1 VVTKITYRER
11 ELRFHVLAGKGDG
24 DVSENDFVDKI
35 MRRLE
40 GHGSSL
46 TTGVTNDADSE
57 QFKSK
62 SFSQKVLFS

>member
-1 VVTKITYRER
+1 
-11 ELRFHVLAGKGDG
+11 VLAGKGDG

-46 TTGVTNDADSE
+46 TTGVTNDADGQAYSRL
-57 QFKSK
+57 SK
-62 SFSQKVLFS
+62 W

>member
-1 VVTKITYRER
+1 M
-11 ELRFHVLAGKGDG
+11 LAGKGDG

>member
-1 VVTKITYRER
+1 
-11 ELRFHVLAGKGDG
+11 VLAGKGDG

-35 MRRLE
+35 MHRLE

-46 TTGVTNDADSE
+46 TTGVTNDADWE
-57 QFKSK
+57 PFKSK